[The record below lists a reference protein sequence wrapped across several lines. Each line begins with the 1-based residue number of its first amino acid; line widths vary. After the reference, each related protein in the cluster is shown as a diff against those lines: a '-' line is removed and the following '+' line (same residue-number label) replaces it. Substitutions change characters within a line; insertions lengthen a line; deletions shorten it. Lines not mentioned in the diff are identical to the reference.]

1 MIKNATAIWLIPLWL
16 ASGIADAQTHSPEVQ
31 KSAPPRSVLP
41 AFTSVFD
48 NYKPYSDDKSLDWK
62 EANRQVQRR
71 GGWRQYAKEAQE
83 PEQKPDP
90 STTGASPAAERGA
103 TKPKP

>member
-1 MIKNATAIWLIPLWL
+1 MIKNVTAIWLLLL
-16 ASGIADAQTHSPEVQ
+16 ALGIAHAQTPPEAP
-31 KSAPPRSVLP
+31 KSESPRSVQP
-41 AFTSVFD
+41 GFTSVFD

-62 EANRQVQRR
+62 EANRQVERR

-83 PEQKPDP
+83 PEPKPDL
-90 STTGASPAAERGA
+90 STTGTSPAADRGT